1 MSERLLHT
9 MHTKKICFAVLSI
22 VSICIIMPS
31 PAICQVPVPVIRANH
46 PLVDVRDAGQLRKGQ
61 WRISP
66 QLKPDV
72 YVTHAKNLP
81 VTFITDIDSITCVVG
96 TDTPFTF
103 IILFQGKDS
112 ALTEVRYKPTYL
124 EVLIAGGP
132 YAHDPASTVIP
143 FSYRSADAPELRS
156 IRERF
161 ALDSIAGHGPEEIRV
176 INILHWVHTT
186 FPHDGTKDAP
196 PSSGT
201 GDLMGKCV
209 ADSNATV
216 DCGSLATIL
225 ADCYTALGFR
235 ARRIVC
241 LPKDSTDYDCHS
253 IDVVYLPGIRRWVWM
268 DPTND
273 AYVRDEQGQLLEI
286 GDVRQRLIE
295 NRPLWLNED
304 ANWNHRSAVTADH
317 YLYKYMAK
325 NLFALLYYGTTA
337 EGSTPVLLTPARFP
351 GAIPRTRAAAPVC
364 THDPEV
370 FWGK

>member
-1 MSERLLHT
+1 
-9 MHTKKICFAVLSI
+9 MHTKEFILAALLI
-22 VSICIIMPS
+22 VIVFIVMTT
-31 PAICQVPVPVIRANH
+31 PAICQIRVPVIRAND
-46 PLVDVRDAGQLRKGQ
+46 PLVDIRDGGELRKGQ

-66 QLKPDV
+66 HLTPDV
-72 YVTHAKNLP
+72 YKTHAKNEP
-81 VTFITDIDSITCVVG
+81 VTFITDIDSISCVVG

-103 IILFQGKDS
+103 VILFQGKDS
-112 ALTEVRYKPTYL
+112 ALTEVRYEPTYL
-124 EVLIAGGP
+124 EVLIGGGP
-132 YAHDPASTVIP
+132 YAKDPARTTIP
-143 FSYRSADAPELRS
+143 FLYRSADTPELRS
-156 IRERF
+156 LRSRF
-161 ALDSIAGHGPEEIRV
+161 ALDSIAGHGPDDVRV

-196 PSSGT
+196 ASSGT
-201 GDLMGKCV
+201 GDLMGKCI

-235 ARRIVC
+235 ARRVVC
-241 LPKDSTDYDCHS
+241 LPKDSTDNDCHS
-253 IDVVYLPGIRRWVWM
+253 INAVYLPGIGRWVWM

-273 AYVRDEQGQLLEI
+273 AYVRDEQGQLLGI

-295 NRPLWLNED
+295 NRPLRLNED
-304 ANWNHRSAVTADH
+304 ANWNHRSPVTAAR
-317 YLYKYMAK
+317 YLYNYMAK
-325 NLFALLYYGTTA
+325 NLFALLYYGKTE
-337 EGSTPVLLTPARFP
+337 EGSRPVLLTPASFP